1 MGSPQER
8 LRGQGGSRAPAHH
21 HRLGP
26 LMSLLLTCRW
36 LDPALPMT
44 GKGRLGS
51 QWVTP
56 LRNRLKN
63 QPPPL
68 HTPSCIFPE
77 HCGLSREAAQSKGGR
92 PATPGG

>member
-1 MGSPQER
+1 MESPQER
-8 LRGQGGSRAPAHH
+8 LRGQGGSRAPAHC

-26 LMSLLLTCRW
+26 LMSFLSSHW

-63 QPPPL
+63 HRPPPHTLL
-68 HTPSCIFPE
+68 HLP
-77 HCGLSREAAQSKGGR
+77 
-92 PATPGG
+92 